1 MNNNP
6 LVSVFMP
13 AYNHEEFVGLAIK
26 SLLDQNYDNI
36 EFIIINDGSTDETHQ
51 QIMKYYDVC
60 KKKFQ
65 KFTYINR
72 KNIGLLNTLK
82 EMESLL
88 SGKYL
93 TILYSDD
100 IFINDRIV
108 KQVNALELNPDY
120 ALCYGKMIGI
130 NKNNEEIK
138 KYKTKHTASGNVFAK
153 LLKRNFI
160 PAPAVMFKIEILL
173 NLGGYDTSFEY
184 DDYPLW
190 LKIAHKNKIL
200 FLDEYLVK
208 YRTHDNNLSNDLLK
222 TITNVEK
229 ILDTW
234 KKEKEYNK
242 VIKSFYRKSF
252 YELAKRN
259 EFKSEAKI
267 YMLKSLK
274 SWYDPRFIKSVFR
287 LYFT

>member
-1 MNNNP
+1 MKNNS

-13 AYNHEEFVGLAIK
+13 AYNHEYFVSFAIE

-36 EFIIINDGSTDETHQ
+36 EFIIINDGSTDKTHQ
-51 QIMKYYDVC
+51 KIMGYYEDC
-60 KKKFQ
+60 KNKFK
-65 KFTYINR
+65 KFTYISR
-72 KNIGLLNTLK
+72 KNKGLLNTLK
-82 EMESLL
+82 EMESLI

-93 TILYSDD
+93 TLLYSDD
-100 IFINDRIV
+100 IFTKDRIL
-108 KQVNALELNPDY
+108 KQVNSLESNSDY

-130 NKNNEEIK
+130 NQKTEEIK
-138 KYKTKHTASGNVFAK
+138 RYSAKYAVSGNVFGK

-160 PAPAVMFKIEILL
+160 PAPTVMFKSEVLF
-173 NLGGYDTSFEY
+173 NVGGYDTSFEY

-190 LKIAHKNKIL
+190 LKIAHKNKVL

-208 YRTHDNNLSNDLLK
+208 YRTHDSNLSNDLLK

-229 ILDTW
+229 ILYTW
-234 KKEKEYNK
+234 KDEKEYNH
-242 VIKSFYRKSF
+242 VIKHFYRKSF
-252 YELAKRN
+252 YELAKRD
-259 EFKSEAKI
+259 EFKIEAKI

-287 LYFT
+287 LYFR